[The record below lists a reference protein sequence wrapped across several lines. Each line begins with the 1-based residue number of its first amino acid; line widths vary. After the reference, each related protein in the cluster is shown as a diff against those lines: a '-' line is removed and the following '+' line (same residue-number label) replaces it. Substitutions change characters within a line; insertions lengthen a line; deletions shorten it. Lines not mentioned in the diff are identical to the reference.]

1 MFLKN
6 VELCGPKRRLR
17 RVALVFASGFLAW
30 AMLALVTLYP
40 GDSWGPRG
48 ETPVVH
54 AQGTAASSS
63 APQESSNR
71 SVLSYVAEGGWIG
84 GIIIICSVIGFSLA
98 ITFAFQLRRDTLVP
112 PEVLGQVEQ
121 CFEEENYE
129 EAYAVCEGN
138 PSFFSAVLASGLSR
152 IDRSYEEIEN
162 AMIESG
168 GIESNKLHQKIGWLS
183 LIASISPMLGLF
195 GTVYGMIGTF
205 SVIAGAATQPK
216 PAELAEGISL
226 ALVTTFMGLLVAIPM
241 TVLYVVFRNKV
252 VSIVLEVGTLT
263 EELMDRFRG
272 NK

>member
-1 MFLKN
+1 M
-6 VELCGPKRRLR
+6 
-17 RVALVFASGFLAW
+17 ALVLVCGLFAW
-30 AMLALVTLYP
+30 AMLALLTMLP
-40 GDSWGPRG
+40 GDFSTRDSSG
-48 ETPVVH
+48 PVVH
-54 AQGTAASSS
+54 AQDAGAPAEAAPAPGGRSS
-63 APQESSNR
+63 
-71 SVLSYVAEGGWIG
+71 LYYVFQGGWIG
-84 GIIIICSVIGFSLA
+84 AIIIICSVIGFSLA

-138 PSFFSAVLASGLSR
+138 PSFFSAVLAAGLGR
-152 IDRSYEEIEN
+152 IDRSYDEIEN

-168 GIESNKLHQKIGWLS
+168 EIESNKLHQKVGWLS

-195 GTVYGMIGTF
+195 GTVYGMIKVF
-205 SVIAGAATQPK
+205 SVLAASTTTPK
-216 PAELAEGISL
+216 PADLAQGISL

-241 TVLYVVFRNKV
+241 TVLFVVFRNKV
-252 VSIVLEVGTLT
+252 VSIILEVGTLT